1 MAFACLFLLVSRKMK
16 ASLTVLSC
24 ARRLRRDSAALF
36 ARRIEEDVMKCEV
49 I

>member
-1 MAFACLFLLVSRKMK
+1 MAFACLFLLVRRKMK

-24 ARRLRRDSAALF
+24 VRRDSAALF
-36 ARRIEEDVMKCEV
+36 TRHIEEDVMKCEV